1 MKIGALLSGGKDS
14 VFALHA
20 VVASGHEVNCIGHIS
35 PEEGGEPDSEMYQ
48 SVATE
53 GISLVAEALELPLF
67 LQSSKSKSK
76 CSTMDYKPSEG
87 DEVEDLYL
95 LLDRMKKE
103 KQIEGIC
110 CGALLSDYQRIRVE
124 SVCSRLGLV
133 SFAPIWQK
141 DQKQYISDLNTLGFE
156 VVVVKVAAL
165 GLNRKHVGKLL
176 EDLTPTLLTL
186 EEKYG
191 VHPAGEGGEFE
202 SYVTDCP
209 LYKKKIVL
217 NETDIVLHSDD
228 FSAPVFYLK
237 IRNASLAD
245 KESSGNEDF
254 KTLPQMQQYRS
265 DEKAPVPVVAPASIQ
280 SSSGRFLSISA
291 LSGENL
297 AGALEQLNC
306 KLRENKLNK
315 ADIVQVQLF
324 LRDLSQFNTMNAA
337 YSEFFKGEPST
348 PTRLC
353 VEANLPASQSFI
365 MNVTAKRAQN
375 SNSLKVTSRSNWAC
389 SVVGPYSQAVM
400 ADEDLF
406 LSGIIGLRPME
417 HLLAAGA
424 SNQLRLAC
432 SHRDQLIDLMASRWP
447 SRHQSMYSFI
457 TSEDIATGSSIQS
470 KDSLGS
476 FSILVSCLPRGAS
489 VEIAARL
496 SPSGWAHYCAA
507 ADTLSQLKEI
517 IAERKNEAC
526 QVLIFEKEN
535 VSRERGEEQIDFFND
550 LRNSCSVCKIPVAG
564 IFCSEMKERNYAI
577 VIEQLNKTNLEA

>member
-1 MKIGALLSGGKDS
+1 
-14 VFALHA
+14 
-20 VVASGHEVNCIGHIS
+20 
-35 PEEGGEPDSEMYQ
+35 
-48 SVATE
+48 
-53 GISLVAEALELPLF
+53 
-67 LQSSKSKSK
+67 
-76 CSTMDYKPSEG
+76 
-87 DEVEDLYL
+87 
-95 LLDRMKKE
+95 
-103 KQIEGIC
+103 
-110 CGALLSDYQRIRVE
+110 
-124 SVCSRLGLV
+124 
-133 SFAPIWQK
+133 
-141 DQKQYISDLNTLGFE
+141 
-156 VVVVKVAAL
+156 
-165 GLNRKHVGKLL
+165 
-176 EDLTPTLLTL
+176 
-186 EEKYG
+186 
-191 VHPAGEGGEFE
+191 
-202 SYVTDCP
+202 
-209 LYKKKIVL
+209 
-217 NETDIVLHSDD
+217 
-228 FSAPVFYLK
+228 
-237 IRNASLAD
+237 
-245 KESSGNEDF
+245 
-254 KTLPQMQQYRS
+254 MQQYRS

-297 AGALEQLNC
+297 AAALEQLNC

-353 VEANLPASQSFI
+353 VEANLPASQPFI

-400 ADEDLF
+400 AYEDLF

-457 TSEDIATGSSIQS
+457 TSEDIATGSSIQC

-507 ADTLSQLKEI
+507 AGPVQNLK
-517 IAERKNEAC
+517 A
-526 QVLIFEKEN
+526 
-535 VSRERGEEQIDFFND
+535 
-550 LRNSCSVCKIPVAG
+550 P
-564 IFCSEMKERNYAI
+564 
-577 VIEQLNKTNLEA
+577 